1 MAADLTSHFRSFL
14 GRKINICKQQ
24 RSPNILKKWIKV
36 YTSSNMKENIN
47 FGTGSPLFF
56 NEYLIKTDL
65 FVPTKPYSPTNK
77 NCGIGRRSLD
87 SSITGEIEYD
97 LNWVDVPATSKTIC
111 IIKKSIQIWLF
122 NMVPTFHSDQCPER
136 SCMDPALFGYI
147 FWKILLC

>member
-87 SSITGEIEYD
+87 SSITGEIE
-97 LNWVDVPATSKTIC
+97 
-111 IIKKSIQIWLF
+111 
-122 NMVPTFHSDQCPER
+122 
-136 SCMDPALFGYI
+136 
-147 FWKILLC
+147 